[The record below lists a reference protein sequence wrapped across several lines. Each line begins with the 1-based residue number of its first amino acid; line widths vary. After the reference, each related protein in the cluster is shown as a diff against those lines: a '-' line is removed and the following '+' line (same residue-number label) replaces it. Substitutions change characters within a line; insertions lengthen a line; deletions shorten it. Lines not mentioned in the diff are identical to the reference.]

1 MAIYDPADDNRLEAQ
16 MDKQE
21 LVDRVIT
28 QFQMDI
34 ENMDTT
40 AIEELLFKLDEKYL
54 IAYLPEETTNA

>member
-1 MAIYDPADDNRLEAQ
+1 MKTA

-28 QFQMDI
+28 QFQMDL

-40 AIEELLFKLDEKYL
+40 AIEELLWKLDDKFL
-54 IAYLPEETTNA
+54 IAYLPEEMTDA

>member
-1 MAIYDPADDNRLEAQ
+1 MKTA

-28 QFQMDI
+28 QFQMDL

-40 AIEELLFKLDEKYL
+40 AIEELLWKLDDKFL
-54 IAYLPEETTNA
+54 IAYLPEEKQNA

>member
-1 MAIYDPADDNRLEAQ
+1 MAIYDPADDNRLESQ

-21 LVDRVIT
+21 LVDCVIT

-34 ENMDTT
+34 ENMDTS

-54 IAYLPEETTNA
+54 IAYLPEEI

>member
-1 MAIYDPADDNRLEAQ
+1 MKITH
-16 MDKQE
+16 DKQE

>member
-1 MAIYDPADDNRLEAQ
+1 MKTA
-16 MDKQE
+16 MDKQV

-40 AIEELLFKLDEKYL
+40 AIEELLFKLDDKFL
-54 IAYLPEETTNA
+54 IAYLPEE

>member
-1 MAIYDPADDNRLEAQ
+1 MAIYDPADDNRLESQ

-34 ENMDTT
+34 ENMDTS

-54 IAYLPEETTNA
+54 IAYLPEEI

>member
-1 MAIYDPADDNRLEAQ
+1 

-28 QFQMDI
+28 QFQMDL

-40 AIEELLFKLDEKYL
+40 AIEELLWKLDDKFL
-54 IAYLPEETTNA
+54 IAYLPEENIDA